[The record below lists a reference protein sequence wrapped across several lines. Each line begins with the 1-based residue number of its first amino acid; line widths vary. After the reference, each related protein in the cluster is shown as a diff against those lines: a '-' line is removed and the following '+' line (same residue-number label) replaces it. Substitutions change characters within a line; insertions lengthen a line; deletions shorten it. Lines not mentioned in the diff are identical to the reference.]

1 MNKNLL
7 KSALALS
14 VAFAS
19 TQLFAGGFA
28 LNEQSVSSMGTGFA
42 GRSSSADDASTV
54 YGNPAGMSRLKQ
66 NEVSFGATYLDAKS
80 TIKDASSTQ
89 FGADNPGTNK
99 GDMVPGIGVPF
110 GYLVTP
116 IDEHWAFGLGI
127 YAPFGLVTDYE
138 HSFQGNGFGNKSK
151 VQVVTVQPTATL
163 SQAFLPTIRSRRSLK
178 PPPWQPRI
186 LLSKSWSQRQIA
198 RTPQHFQR
206 SRSN

>member
-1 MNKNLL
+1 MNKKML

-14 VAFAS
+14 VAVAS
-19 TQLFAGGFA
+19 TQLLAGGFS
-28 LNEQSVSSMGTGFA
+28 LNEQSVSGMGTGFA

-66 NEVSFGATYLDAKS
+66 NEVSVGATYLDAKS

-116 IDEHWAFGLGI
+116 IDEHWAFGLGV

-138 HSFQGNGFGNKSK
+138 SSFQGNGFGSKSK
-151 VQVVTVQPTATL
+151 VQVITTQPTV
-163 SQAFLPTIRSRRSLK
+163 SYAFNDKVSVGFGPTFNQSYWRAGLQSAGVW
-178 PPPWQPRI
+178 PGQ
-186 LLSKSWSQRQIA
+186 
-198 RTPQHFQR
+198 
-206 SRSN
+206 